1 MTKLS
6 LKKENVKELLF
17 LTLLVFAA
25 IAVSVDKNS
34 QNAVK
39 DGIYLWAAAVLP
51 ALFPYLVITSLVS
64 SLKITGKISA
74 ALSPFTEKLWGV
86 NGNCGYALFISLMSG
101 YPVGAKCVSD
111 LKIKGLTGDAESV
124 RAAAL
129 CSSSSPV
136 FLIGSVGN
144 LTFNSPLFGLLL
156 FITHIIS
163 VFSVGFLFSF
173 YKRQERPV
181 KATPA
186 PRGGSDNV
194 CYESVYQAV
203 ISVLVVGGIVA
214 AVAIPATIGITN
226 SANVQNDM
234 NAGANAM
241 LNLDGSN
248 GNNENG
254 AVEDDRC
261 LVDLMVTVEHNY
273 KFGKYNVDVVVDGET
288 VATLGDKETFNQQL
302 RLTPGKHTFSF
313 QENGNPSNHTD
324 VAETVTADTSFTY
337 SLKRRAEYDILH
349 GYGIEVSKK

>member
-17 LTLLVFAA
+17 FTLLVFAA

-39 DGIYLWAAAVLP
+39 DGIFLWAAAVLP

-64 SLKITGKISA
+64 SLKITGKIAA
-74 ALSPFTEKLWGV
+74 ALSPFTEKAWGV

-163 VFSVGFLFSF
+163 VFSVGFFFSF
-173 YKRQERPV
+173 YKRKERPV

-194 CYESVYQAV
+194 FYESVYQAV
-203 ISVLVVGGIVA
+203 ISILVVGGIITVFYLFTEILSGLGVINAVAKVFGLISDDPAVCYGLTNGLFECTKGLKILAGGGISLFTLPVA
-214 AVAIPATIGITN
+214 AAICGFGGLSVIMQSVAYLKKAQIKTAPFLLSKTLAAVINFCIGLIL
-226 SANVQNDM
+226 SA
-234 NAGANAM
+234 
-241 LNLDGSN
+241 LFL
-248 GNNENG
+248 
-254 AVEDDRC
+254 
-261 LVDLMVTVEHNY
+261 
-273 KFGKYNVDVVVDGET
+273 
-288 VATLGDKETFNQQL
+288 
-302 RLTPGKHTFSF
+302 
-313 QENGNPSNHTD
+313 
-324 VAETVTADTSFTY
+324 
-337 SLKRRAEYDILH
+337 
-349 GYGIEVSKK
+349 

>member
-1 MTKLS
+1 ME
-6 LKKENVKELLF
+6 ENKMGMVYCMKCGKQ
-17 LTLLVFAA
+17 
-25 IAVSVDKNS
+25 ISDKAPFCPGCGAS
-34 QNAVK
+34 TGV
-39 DGIYLWAAAVLP
+39 AAATP
-51 ALFPYLVITSLVS
+51 QAYAQ
-64 SLKITGKISA
+64 A
-74 ALSPFTEKLWGV
+74 A
-86 NGNCGYALFISLMSG
+86 
-101 YPVGAKCVSD
+101 
-111 LKIKGLTGDAESV
+111 
-124 RAAAL
+124 
-129 CSSSSPV
+129 
-136 FLIGSVGN
+136 
-144 LTFNSPLFGLLL
+144 
-156 FITHIIS
+156 
-163 VFSVGFLFSF
+163 
-173 YKRQERPV
+173 
-181 KATPA
+181 PA
-186 PRGGSDNV
+186 PAKNNGILIILV
-194 CYESVYQAV
+194 V
-203 ISVLVVGGIVA
+203 IMAIVLVVGGVVA